1 MRFVAILGA
10 GELGAS
16 IARALASRGRVAE
29 VRLIDDASDVA
40 AGKALD
46 IQQAAPIEQSSTR
59 VIAAGDLTAAVGAAV
74 VLLADSVASGTSAN
88 EAPAAAAT
96 SESASQRPRP
106 ELGGGAPSPERGAA
120 SEWGWGPTSANE
132 APAAAATSLPR
143 SSSEWG
149 WGPTSANEWSGDAG
163 LALVRRLASIDRQ
176 AVIVCAGGNQHAVLT
191 HGLHELHLPRMRFFG
206 SAPEAVVSALRAMVA
221 VEADVSPSVVSL
233 TVLGRIPSQ
242 VVVPWSDATV
252 AGRPLSRVLSPAQV
266 ARIERRAAAMRTL
279 GPYTLAAAAARLA
292 EMLVGGSRRVVCCT
306 VGLDGEFGLR
316 RVLSAVPVLVAPG
329 GIVRLIAPP
338 LDVREQVLLE
348 NVVGS

>member
-1 MRFVAILGA
+1 V
-10 GELGAS
+10 
-16 IARALASRGRVAE
+16 
-29 VRLIDDASDVA
+29 DVA

-46 IQQAAPIEQSSTR
+46 IQQAAPIERSSTR

-74 VLLADSVASGTSAN
+74 VFLADSVGVSTTK
-88 EAPAAAAT
+88 AP
-96 SESASQRPRP
+96 
-106 ELGGGAPSPERGAA
+106 
-120 SEWGWGPTSANE
+120 
-132 APAAAATSLPR
+132 
-143 SSSEWG
+143 
-149 WGPTSANEWSGDAG
+149 EWSDETG
-163 LALVRRLASIDRQ
+163 LALVSRLASIDRQ
-176 AVIVCAGGNQHAVLT
+176 AVIVCAGGNQHTVLA

-221 VEADVSPSVVSL
+221 VEADVSPSAVSL

-242 VVVPWSDATV
+242 VVVLWSDATV

-266 ARIERRAAAMRTL
+266 ARIERRAAAIETL

-316 RVLSAVPVLVAPG
+316 RVLSAIPVLVAPG

-338 LDVREQVLLE
+338 LDVREQVRLE
-348 NVVGS
+348 NVVSSSSVTSDE

>member
-1 MRFVAILGA
+1 MGFVAILGA

-29 VRLIDDASDVA
+29 VRLVDEAAGVA

-46 IQQAAPIEQSSTR
+46 IQQAAPIERSSTR
-59 VIAAGDLTAAVGAAV
+59 VIAAGDLTAAVGAAAV
-74 VLLADSVASGTSAN
+74 FLADSVSLSAKQ
-88 EAPAAAAT
+88 APAAAAT
-96 SESASQRPRP
+96 SP
-106 ELGGGAPSPERGAA
+106 
-120 SEWGWGPTSANE
+120 
-132 APAAAATSLPR
+132 PR
-143 SSSEWG
+143 SSSERG
-149 WGPTSANEWSGDAG
+149 WGPASANEWSDETG
-163 LALVRRLASIDRQ
+163 LALVSRLASIDRQ
-176 AVIVCAGGNQHAVLT
+176 AVIVCAGGNQHTVLA

-221 VEADVSPSVVSL
+221 VEADVSPSAVSL

-242 VVVPWSDATV
+242 VVVLWSDATV

-266 ARIERRAAAMRTL
+266 ARIERRAAAIETL

-316 RVLSAVPVLVAPG
+316 RVLSAIPVLVAPG

-338 LDVREQVLLE
+338 LDVREQVRLE
-348 NVVGS
+348 NAVSRPVASDK